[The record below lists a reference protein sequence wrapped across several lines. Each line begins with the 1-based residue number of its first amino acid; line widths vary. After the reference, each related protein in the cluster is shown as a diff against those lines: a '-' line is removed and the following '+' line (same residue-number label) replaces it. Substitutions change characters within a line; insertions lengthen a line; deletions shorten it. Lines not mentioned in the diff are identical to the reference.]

1 MYSRYIS
8 RMLFHCMLILS
19 FYNIACW
26 MQAGALAMLCNWEE
40 NLAIITA
47 NRTKNDELVIIH
59 LGDCLLKEKAE
70 VCYVCINQDLSSIFS
85 SIVFQPL
92 LWLLQNEEVEK
103 ESSSLRY
110 WKSYFHMLHIKRLQ
124 KKKIEAE
131 PSFTNP
137 LC

>member
-1 MYSRYIS
+1 
-8 RMLFHCMLILS
+8 
-19 FYNIACW
+19 

-110 WKSYFHMLHIKRLQ
+110 
-124 KKKIEAE
+124 
-131 PSFTNP
+131 
-137 LC
+137 